1 MRKSKLLPVMIIIVL
16 ITSTTF
22 LIPVRTEAYLG
33 DRTIKLG
40 MQGYDVI
47 QLQKNLDYLG
57 YTVGSIDGIYGQN
70 TRNAVNDFQRNH
82 GLIVDGIIGYETA
95 MTIIKEVSRPN
106 PGTNRSTSTPSRSSL
121 PLPYSQQDI
130 HILACVVHGEAR
142 GEPFEGQV
150 AVAAVVLNRVESQNF
165 GNSVKEVIF
174 EPGAFTAVDDGQ
186 FYLQP
191 DSNAY
196 RAVEAALRGWDPSEE
211 ALYYWNPVTATNK
224 WIWSRP
230 IVTRIGQHVFAR

>member
-1 MRKSKLLPVMIIIVL
+1 MRKSKLVAVMIIIVL
-16 ITSTTF
+16 IISNIF
-22 LIPVRTEAYLG
+22 FIPIETEAYLG

-40 MQGYDVI
+40 MQGYDVL

-57 YTVGSIDGIYGQN
+57 YAVGSMDGIYGWE
-70 TRNAVNDFQRNH
+70 TFNAVNNFQINQ
-82 GLIVDGIIGYETA
+82 GLIVDGISGHETA
-95 MTIIKEVSRPN
+95 MSIINEVSRPN
-106 PGTNRSTSTPSRSSL
+106 PETNSPSRGS
-121 PLPYSQQDI
+121 LPYSQQDI
-130 HILACVVHGEAR
+130 HDLARLVYGEAR

-150 AVAAVVLNRVESQNF
+150 AVAAVVLNRVDSRSF

-174 EPGAFTAVDDGQ
+174 DPGAFTAVDDGQ

-196 RAVEAALRGWDPSEE
+196 RAAEAALRGWDPTGD

-224 WIWSRP
+224 WVWSRP
-230 IVTRIGQHVFAR
+230 IVTEIGQHVFAR